1 MQEGHKVL
9 LQVRH
14 QAAHKV
20 RKEAARVM
28 GVEMVLGMAMG
39 MGMALEVVM
48 ETGVVMAAAA
58 ERVLETAA
66 AGIWEMIRGL
76 SVQNRKIKVRL

>member
-14 QAAHKV
+14 QAVSKAGLEV
-20 RKEAARVM
+20 GRVM
-28 GVEMVLGMAMG
+28 GVVLVMAMG
-39 MGMALEVVM
+39 VGMVLVM
-48 ETGVVMAAAA
+48 GVVMAMGV
-58 ERVLETAA
+58 ERVLGTAA

-76 SVQNRKIKVRL
+76 SVQNRKVKVKL